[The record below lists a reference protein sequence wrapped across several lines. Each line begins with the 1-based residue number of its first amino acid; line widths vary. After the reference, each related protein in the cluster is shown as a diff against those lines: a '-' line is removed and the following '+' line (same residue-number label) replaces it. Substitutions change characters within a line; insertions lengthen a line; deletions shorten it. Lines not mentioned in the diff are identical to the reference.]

1 MTLKITAIGNL
12 TRDSQLR
19 TLSSGETVLNFSI
32 ARNDRRTKE
41 ATYIECAVWGKLG
54 QSIAQYLLRGKQVYV
69 DGELGMRKWEGQ
81 NGPQTSLTCRVRE
94 IEILGGGQQGQSQG
108 QPSGDQSG
116 APSHGDM
123 DDEIPF

>member
-32 ARNDRRTKE
+32 ARNDRRTQE

-69 DGELGMRKWEGQ
+69 DGELGMRQWEGQ

-94 IEILGGGQQGQSQG
+94 IEILGGRQQGQAQG
-108 QPSGDQSG
+108 QPSGDQGG
-116 APSHGDM
+116 APSNGDM